1 MAPAVASRKRVAADD
16 PEPRSC
22 CGSSQAS
29 GPKRRRYNFGSAD
42 DYERLDVVGQ
52 GAFGVVVRARD
63 RRTGKVVALKRLIGA
78 DEGGRFAPNFDAL
91 RLEAA
96 CQHACRGHPNI
107 VQIKDVVADAKT
119 GDLFLVLEFV
129 GGSLRDEFPRA
140 RPEDI
145 VRAMM
150 RPLVVALKRLIG
162 ADEGGRFSRDFD
174 ALRVEAACQHACR
187 GHPNIVQIKDVVA
200 DAKTGD
206 LFLVLEFV
214 GGSLRDEFPRA
225 RPEDI
230 VRAMMRPLVDAAKK
244 MHASRVIHRDIK
256 PDNILVSFSGQLK
269 VCDFGAA
276 TLMKPAGK
284 PYDLCRPGTLPYT
297 SPEQLAGNRCYGPA
311 VDMWALGCIMGELL
325 TGAPLF
331 GGDMTEKEL
340 LADLSA
346 NLGDQLNELFY
357 DVLPELSPAAR
368 EVLSGLLAFDPEKRM
383 TAVEALE
390 HRWFADEPKKAEFP
404 GFVPLFG

>member
-1 MAPAVASRKRVAADD
+1 
-16 PEPRSC
+16 
-22 CGSSQAS
+22 
-29 GPKRRRYNFGSAD
+29 
-42 DYERLDVVGQ
+42 
-52 GAFGVVVRARD
+52 VVVRARD

-150 RPLVVALKRLIG
+150 RPLV
-162 ADEGGRFSRDFD
+162 
-174 ALRVEAACQHACR
+174 
-187 GHPNIVQIKDVVA
+187 
-200 DAKTGD
+200 
-206 LFLVLEFV
+206 
-214 GGSLRDEFPRA
+214 
-225 RPEDI
+225 
-230 VRAMMRPLVDAAKK
+230 DAAKK

-256 PDNILVSFSGQLK
+256 PENILVSFSGQLK

-390 HRWFADEPKKAEFP
+390 HRWFAEEPKKAEFP